1 LTREIEPPLTS
12 SQVMKALGISRKTF
26 FNLVANY
33 PHEFVTYMSG
43 RTRVMDR
50 EDLERWKAYRKQI
63 DMHPNGKANQD
74 IHKEEA

>member
-1 LTREIEPPLTS
+1 MTREIEPPLTS
-12 SQVMKALGISRKTF
+12 SQVMNALGISRKTF
-26 FNLVANY
+26 FNLVRQY

-63 DMHPNGKANQD
+63 DMHPNGHAHQ
-74 IHKEEA
+74 EEES